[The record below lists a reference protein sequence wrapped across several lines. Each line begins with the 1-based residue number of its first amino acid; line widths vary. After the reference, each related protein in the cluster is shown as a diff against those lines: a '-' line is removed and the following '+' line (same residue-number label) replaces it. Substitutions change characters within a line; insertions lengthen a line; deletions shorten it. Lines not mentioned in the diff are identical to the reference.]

1 MALRISRRWMRDPG
15 WFENLPPETQ
25 TDLVAEYLIENETP
39 KQREERKA
47 EYNRSIARR
56 FKHV

>member
-1 MALRISRRWMRDPG
+1 MRDPG

-56 FKHV
+56 FKHG